1 MVFFLHGIKLLG
13 GIIFRWARLEILAGL
28 LQEVLLVSL
37 SLSIIV
43 DAVNKLINPNH
54 IEDATAMILLGSVGV
69 FIGLLGLVLFRGYH
83 HDHNIGHEIVEQ
95 KKNDFVRSVYT
106 TLRSLDTNH
115 DNIDPPGSEQTSP
128 SSPQTMIIPEL
139 VVTESVTMPNTYNN
153 NNETSG
159 KRQSKHDLILPSLN
173 DTYQN
178 AFTVSESNNR
188 IKEEPTSDGSD
199 KQLRV
204 PDRTSVEFTRMR
216 SRSGDSIM
224 SSTFALNQ
232 DDAVLED
239 EFQKSRVFATLH
251 ALSLHSLV
259 RIDRVKITHRR

>member
-1 MVFFLHGIKLLG
+1 M
-13 GIIFRWARLEILAGL
+13 
-28 LQEVLLVSL
+28 
-37 SLSIIV
+37 IV
-43 DAVNKLINPNH
+43 
-54 IEDATAMILLGSVGV
+54 LGSVGV

-106 TLRSLDTNH
+106 TLRSLDASNENNEH
-115 DNIDPPGSEQTSP
+115 SFIEQPNP
-128 SSPQTMIIPEL
+128 STPQSIIIPAL
-139 VVTESVTMPNTYNN
+139 IVTESPT
-153 NNETSG
+153 NEVN
-159 KRQSKHDLILPSLN
+159 KKYPSKHDLILPSLN

-178 AFTVSESNNR
+178 AFIVSETTDQ
-188 IKEEPTSDGSD
+188 IKEERFSDTSE

-204 PDRTSVEFTRMR
+204 PDRMSVEFKRMR
-216 SRSGDSIM
+216 SRSGDSVM

-232 DDAVLED
+232 DDSILED

-259 RIDRVKITHRR
+259 NIKSDVLKNDLSRLNKRIRRVLFE

>member
-1 MVFFLHGIKLLG
+1 MFSSS
-13 GIIFRWARLEILAGL
+13 WARLEILAGL

-43 DAVNKLINPNH
+43 DAVNKLINPND
-54 IEDATAMILLGSVGV
+54 IEDASAMIFLGSVGV
-69 FIGLLGLVLFRGYH
+69 FIGLLGLVLFRGYR

-106 TLRSLDTNH
+106 TLRSLDANH
-115 DNIDPPGSEQTSP
+115 ENTEPSFVEQPNP
-128 SSPQTMIIPEL
+128 SIQQPIIIPEL
-139 VVTESVTMPNTYNN
+139 VVTESTT
-153 NNETSG
+153 NEISK
-159 KRQSKHDLILPSLN
+159 KRSSKHDLILPSLN

-178 AFTVSESNNR
+178 AFTISETTDQ
-188 IKEEPTSDGSD
+188 IKEERFSDSSE

-204 PDRTSVEFTRMR
+204 PDRISVEFTRMR
-216 SRSGDSIM
+216 SRSGDSVA

-232 DDAVLED
+232 DDTILED

-259 RIDRVKITHRR
+259 SIKTDVLQYN